1 MKDRRDRA
9 HADCPVR
16 YRARGL
22 TLCGATDTPCEYC
35 ADREPNSPTPDA
47 IGLTCSR
54 RRKPRRNRNRNRNT
68 PPFEDS

>member
-1 MKDRRDRA
+1 MKDRRERQ

-22 TLCGATDTPCEYC
+22 TMCGATDTPCVYC
-35 ADREPNSPTPDA
+35 ADRADRPADLSRA
-47 IGLTCSR
+47 R
-54 RRKPRRNRNRNRNT
+54 RRKPRDARRNRDRNT